1 MKTVDI
7 SPSVALK
14 EAQAE
19 ISYLRN
25 RNLILAQGLED
36 LQRRIMVAAPTEPAN
51 LAGENPA

>member
-7 SPSVALK
+7 SPAVALK

-25 RNLILAQGLED
+25 RNLILAQGIED
-36 LQRRIMVAAPTEPAN
+36 MQRKLMVAAPTDPAA
-51 LAGENPA
+51 LADENPA